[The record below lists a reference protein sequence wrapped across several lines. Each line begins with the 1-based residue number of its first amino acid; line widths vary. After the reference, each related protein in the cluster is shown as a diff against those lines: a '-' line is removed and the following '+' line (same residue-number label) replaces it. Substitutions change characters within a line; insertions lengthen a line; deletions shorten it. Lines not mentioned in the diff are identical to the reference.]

1 MKRKMRGPSTYL
13 KGTCGNGPSGFTL
26 FEVILVLILVA
37 VLTAVVL
44 ARNSGFAAQAKL
56 RGQAD
61 LLKSQLRY
69 AQSRALN
76 ATQVWGMKAQ
86 NNSLWLY
93 NGGDDTQQVTLPGE
107 KTTPVAYNAGDLRG
121 LTLTDFT
128 VSFDDLGQP
137 YNSDDGS
144 ANSLAASL
152 SITISNANGG
162 TPITISI
169 TPNTGFIQ

>member
-1 MKRKMRGPSTYL
+1 MKRKMLGPTTYI
-13 KGTCGNGPSGFTL
+13 KAASRDDQSGFTML
-26 FEVILVLILVA
+26 EVILVLILIA
-37 VLTAVVL
+37 VLTAVVIS
-44 ARNSGFAAQAKL
+44 RNSGSAAQAKL

-69 AQSRALN
+69 AQARSLN
-76 ATQVWGMKAQ
+76 ATQVWGLEAQ
-86 NNSLWLY
+86 NNTLWLF
-93 NGGDDTQQVTLPGE
+93 NGGDDTNQVILPGE
-107 KTTPVAYNAGDLRG
+107 GTTPVVYNTGDLKG
-121 LTLTDFT
+121 LTLNDFT

-144 ANSLAASL
+144 TNQLSASL
-152 SITISNANGG
+152 SITISNASGG